1 MRKMRKMP
9 CGIHKGNVIPEVI
22 HLMRKKGG
30 GPIIQTLSICL
41 ALSMLLTT
49 GGPAEGGMG
58 RGKNPAPQIREMTEF
73 RLPKP
78 EKAPFIFPYT
88 EEEIE
93 MVSAVVMHEV
103 GYCSRESKIAVANV
117 ILNRVKD
124 GRFGANL
131 YQVLHQRNQ
140 FGAIENYY
148 SGRIPTDDA
157 CREAVIAA
165 MLGEDNSRGA
175 LYFCNPAY
183 VNSEGA
189 RRWFASLELVFT
201 IDNQNYYK

>member
-1 MRKMRKMP
+1 MHTEKNALWDIIIP
-9 CGIHKGNVIPEVI
+9 GVILVSK
-22 HLMRKKGG
+22 KKGG
-30 GPIIQTLSICL
+30 GPIIQAISICL
-41 ALSMLLTT
+41 ALSVMLSAGPVT
-49 GGPAEGGMG
+49 GWQPPKM
-58 RGKNPAPQIREMTEF
+58 REMTES
-73 RLPKP
+73 RLTQP
-78 EKAPFIFPYT
+78 EQAPFIFPYT
-88 EEEIE
+88 EQEID

-124 GRFGANL
+124 GRFGANI
-131 YQVLHQRNQ
+131 YEVLHKGNQ

-148 SGRIPTDDA
+148 SRRIPPDED
-157 CREAVIAA
+157 CRGAVVSA

-183 VNSEGA
+183 VGSAAA
-189 RRWFASLELVFT
+189 RRWFNSLELLFT